1 MYILIV
7 VCAPLSTNAFM
18 GCPLTSTG
26 ILRNSAFALFHTAK
40 EDSLEHGNAPEHL
53 GRVLECVLEVFEDGL
68 LLDRLL
74 NLALRLDAEGVRFE
88 EHAFALGLELGF
100 VLPLARL
107 ADELRKLRGIV
118 LGGVR

>member
-1 MYILIV
+1 MSVNLDRYT
-7 VCAPLSTNAFM
+7 APVSVPIHVQRQM
-18 GCPLTSTG
+18 SQ
-26 ILRNSAFALFHTAK
+26 
-40 EDSLEHGNAPEHL
+40 DSLKHRNAPEGL
-53 GRVLECVLEVFEDGL
+53 GRVLERVLQVLQDGL